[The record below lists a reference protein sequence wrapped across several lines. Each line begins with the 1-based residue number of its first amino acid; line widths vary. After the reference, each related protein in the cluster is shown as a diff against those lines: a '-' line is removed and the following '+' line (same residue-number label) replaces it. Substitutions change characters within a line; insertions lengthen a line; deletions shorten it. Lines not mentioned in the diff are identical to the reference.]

1 MVLFGRLAT
10 TRGQQRMTEHIPRKY
25 LWLGAAVLPPLLA
38 LFAYMRPG
46 YFTSQIYIGA
56 IVLLEFLVFALW
68 NYRKVFFT
76 VVLLAFLFAGTGA
89 PGGGMW
95 NVARWLFLA
104 VGAWAGIL
112 LILKE
117 REHHF
122 GLFHAVAALASLAA
136 LISAAV
142 SRFPTFAMLRAVSV
156 LLLFVY
162 AATGARLAVNGRE
175 GRFFSAFTTGIEI
188 FVAAVAGLYAIG
200 YEVMGNPNSLGAVM
214 GVVGAPM
221 LLWGVLVADKKSV
234 QTRRVALFA
243 ICMYLVFHSH
253 ARAGIAAAMGSS
265 VLLCLG
271 LRKYAFLTKGL
282 AILVIML
289 AAVAIFQPQT
299 FSEKLSSATSTLMFK
314 GKDPNLGIFA
324 SRETPWQ
331 TAMDSIRSHFWFGT
345 GFGTTDQGQD
355 ASEQYGQFS
364 STSAVTSEHG
374 SSYLAIL
381 AWVGVLGV
389 VPFLFLL
396 FLLVAYVA
404 RTVGWMFKTGIG
416 AHPAIPLAM
425 VVLAGLVHAGFE
437 DWMFAP
443 GYYLSV
449 FFWSV
454 AFILVDIAPSASILP
469 STFSWR
475 FSRAPQPLG
484 IVPGR

>member
-1 MVLFGRLAT
+1 
-10 TRGQQRMTEHIPRKY
+10 MTEHIPKKFV
-25 LWLGAAVLPPLLA
+25 WASAVVLPPLFA

-46 YFTSQIYIGA
+46 YFTSQLYIGA
-56 IVLLEFLVFALW
+56 IILIEFLVFALW

-89 PGGGMW
+89 PGGMW
-95 NVARWLFLA
+95 NVARWVFLA

-112 LILKE
+112 LTLKE

-122 GLFHAVAALASLAA
+122 GLFHAVAALAALAA
-136 LISAAV
+136 LISATV
-142 SRFPTFAMLRAVSV
+142 SRFPTFAILRAVSV
-156 LLLFVY
+156 LLLFLY
-162 AATGARLAVNGRE
+162 AATGARLAVKGRE
-175 GRFFSAFTTGIEI
+175 DRFFRAFTIGVEI
-188 FVAAVAGLYAIG
+188 FVASVAGLYAVG
-200 YEVMGNPNSLGAVM
+200 YEFMGNPNSLGAVM
-214 GVVGAPM
+214 GVVGAPI
-221 LLWGVLVADKKSV
+221 LLWGALVTDKKSA

-243 ICMYLVFHSH
+243 ICMYLVFHSQ

-271 LRKYAFLTKGL
+271 LRKYSFLTKGL
-282 AILVIML
+282 AILVTVL
-289 AAVAIFQPQT
+289 AVLAIFQPQT
-299 FSEKLSSATSTLMFK
+299 FSDKLSSATSSLMFK
-314 GKDPNLGIFA
+314 GKDPSLGIFA

-331 TAMDSIRSHFWFGT
+331 TAVNSIRSHLWFGT

-355 ASEQYGQFS
+355 ASGQYGLFS

-396 FLLVAYVA
+396 LLLLADVV
-404 RTVGWMFKTGIG
+404 RTTAWMFKTGIG

-425 VVLAGLVHAGFE
+425 VVLAGLLHAGFE

-454 AFILVDIAPSASILP
+454 AFILVDIAPSASIVP
-469 STFSWR
+469 SNFSWR
-475 FSRAPQPLG
+475 LSRAPQPLG

>member
-1 MVLFGRLAT
+1 
-10 TRGQQRMTEHIPRKY
+10 MTERIPKKL
-25 LWLGAAVLPPLLA
+25 LWGGAAALPPMLA
-38 LFAYMRPG
+38 FIAYLRPG
-46 YFTSQIYIGA
+46 YFTSQMYIGA
-56 IVLLEFLVFALW
+56 ILLLEFLVFALW

-89 PGGGMW
+89 PGGGIW
-95 NVARWLFLA
+95 NVGRWVFLA

-117 REHHF
+117 RRYHF
-122 GLFHAVAALASLAA
+122 GLFHAVAALAGLAA
-136 LISAAV
+136 LISAAE
-142 SRFPTFAMLRAVSV
+142 SRFPTFALLRAVSV
-156 LLLFVY
+156 LLLFLY

-175 GRFFSAFTTGIEI
+175 DRFFPAFIIGIEI
-188 FVAAVAGLYAIG
+188 FVAAVAGLYAVG
-200 YEVMGNPNSLGAVM
+200 YEFMGNPNSLGAVM
-214 GVVGAPM
+214 GVVAAPL
-221 LLWGVLVADKKSV
+221 LLWGAFVADKRSV

-271 LRKYAFLTKGL
+271 MRKYAFLTRGL
-282 AILVIML
+282 AILVTII

-299 FSEKLSSATSTLMFK
+299 FSEKVSSATSTFMFK

-331 TAMDSIRSHFWFGT
+331 TAMDSIRAHFWFGT

-355 ASEQYGQFS
+355 ATEQVGQFTT
-364 STSAVTSEHG
+364 TSAVSSEHG

-389 VPFLFLL
+389 VPFFFLL
-396 FLLVAYVA
+396 FLLSAQVA
-404 RTVGWMFKTGIG
+404 RTVAWLFKTGIG
-416 AHPAIPLAM
+416 AHPAVPLAM
-425 VVLAGLVHAGFE
+425 VILAGLVHAGFE
-437 DWMFAP
+437 DWMFAC

-449 FFWSV
+449 LFWSV
-454 AFILVDIAPSASILP
+454 AFILVDISPSATILP
-469 STFSWR
+469 SSFSWR
-475 FSRAPQPLG
+475 LSRAPQPLG
-484 IVPGR
+484 VVPSR